1 MKHPKAYFHTFE
13 TIANK
18 ADSLKIFMRENQR
31 KGQNGPGKGRED
43 SDPFQYLMQMPL
55 FEKMNG
61 RKENIKKVPLKVLKC
76 K

>member
-1 MKHPKAYFHTFE
+1 M
-13 TIANK
+13 
-18 ADSLKIFMRENQR
+18 KIFMRENQR

-61 RKENIKKVPLKVLKC
+61 RKENIKKGPLKVLKC